1 MVPRVRPN
9 RRAVRILHIVESLDV
24 GGLERVVL
32 ALSDWQRRQGHEVR
46 IGCLF
51 HRGRLAD
58 SALQAGIPVFEC
70 GKQSGLDLTA
80 VRRLRRELVRF
91 RPDVL
96 HSHNA
101 AAQYYSTFAS
111 AFLGVPVRLNTRH
124 GMGNTYASAR
134 LDLLYRLTARST
146 QYSVAVCDAAKN
158 SFLSRGV
165 FSASKARVVRN
176 GIDLAPF
183 AAPQPQAGDRAA
195 ATTALPQDASV
206 VFGTVGRL
214 SPAKNHLLLLEAFAQ
229 LVQRHAQARLVIVG
243 DGAMRSVIEQN
254 VRRLQLQD
262 RVTLLGERSDIVAL
276 LSSMNVFVLSSD
288 TEGYSLALV
297 EAAAAGLPIVCTRVG
312 GNEEIVSN
320 QVTGLTV
327 PAADLG
333 SLTDAM
339 YLLATDATLRARMGQ
354 AAQAWAAAHG
364 SLSAMYQSYLAL
376 YQSP

>member
-1 MVPRVRPN
+1 VK
-9 RRAVRILHIVESLDV
+9 ILHIVESLDV

-58 SALQAGIPVFEC
+58 RAEQAGVEVFEC
-70 GKQSGLDLTA
+70 GKQAGLDLTA

-91 RPDVL
+91 RPDVV

-101 AAQYYSTFAS
+101 VAQYYSTVAS

-165 FSASKARVVRN
+165 FSATKARVVRN
-176 GIDLAPF
+176 GIDLSPYTAQS
-183 AAPQPQAGDRAA
+183 PQGTDSAVGG
-195 ATTALPQDASV
+195 TALPHDSTV

-229 LVQRHAQARLVIVG
+229 LVQQHSQVRLVIVG
-243 DGAMRSVIEQN
+243 DGAMRSAIEQN
-254 VRRLQLQD
+254 VLRLHLQNS
-262 RVTLLGERSDIVAL
+262 VTLLGERSDIVAL

-297 EAAAAGLPIVCTRVG
+297 EAAAAGLPIVCTSVG
-312 GNEEIVSN
+312 GNEEIVSH

-327 PAADLG
+327 PAADPGALARAMHT
-333 SLTDAM
+333 LAIDAK
-339 YLLATDATLRARMGQ
+339 LRARMGQ
-354 AAQAWAAAHG
+354 AGAAWAAAHG
-364 SLSAMYQSYLAL
+364 SLAAMYQAYLAL
-376 YQSP
+376 YQPPHTNGR